1 MISQLSHRLFY
12 VSNTVGP
19 MSNRGALKN
28 LKANPLD
35 RQSILLHWMTDL
47 TLVIEA
53 RNWSRQP
60 MHTSVANRESNE
72 EKRRRLTDG
81 QAACESDAVASTSK
95 K

>member
-53 RNWSRQP
+53 RYWHGFSLVNQCTHLWPIVNQMKR
-60 MHTSVANRESNE
+60 NE
-72 EKRRRLTDG
+72 ED
-81 QAACESDAVASTSK
+81 
-95 K
+95 